1 MRTTKLFLSIA
12 LIICT
17 GLPAFSGSIHLVA
30 GRGDVNEVRRLLD
43 SGVSTEETN
52 IYNCNKTPLMWA
64 ARCGQ
69 NEVITLLLDRGANI
83 EARTETASVLTEAI
97 HSGSLETVKLLVKR
111 GVDIN
116 WKMSLYSQSPLNLAI
131 QLTSPDMVAVYSKTN
146 PSFSTRQSTE
156 IARFLIEQGAKLG
169 ASDLCWAAGAGNLII
184 VQMLLDKGLSANL
197 EGDYLPLIGAVASGC
212 TNVVQLLLDRGADIS
227 AKRPYDG
234 CSALSACK
242 DESMRIFLE
251 KAKQEQES
259 AGILY
264 WIQKNDY
271 SSPVLTEKL
280 ITVETTQLPD
290 WLSTATVQQK
300 VALLTDIKK
309 QIARATAAIDR
320 LNGEAADAIAKK
332 QDAAPYR
339 ARVGQIK
346 AYINVLNEIKAILEQ
361 S

>member
-1 MRTTKLFLSIA
+1 MRTTKLLLSGA
-12 LIICT
+12 LIISA
-17 GLPAFSGSIHLVA
+17 GLLAFSEIHLAA
-30 GRGDVNEVRRLLD
+30 GRGNVNEVRRLLD

-52 IYNCNKTPLMWA
+52 IYNCDKTPLMWA

-69 NEVITLLLDRGANI
+69 NEVIKLLLDRGANI

-116 WKMSLYSQSPLNLAI
+116 RKAGSSSPLYDSI
-131 QLTSPDMVAVYSKTN
+131 HLTSPDIVAIFSRGN
-146 PSFSTRQSTE
+146 PNFSIKQSTE
-156 IARFLIEQGAKLG
+156 IARFLIEQGATPD
-169 ASDLCWAAGAGNLII
+169 ASDLCTAAWAGNLII

-197 EGDYLPLIGAVASGC
+197 GGDCPPLIGAVASGC

-227 AKRPYDG
+227 ATRPYDG

-300 VALLTDIKK
+300 VALLTDVKK
-309 QIARATAAIDR
+309 QVSRASVRMDELNAEASAAIA
-320 LNGEAADAIAKK
+320 GK
-332 QDAAPYR
+332 QDPVPFRKR
-339 ARVGQIK
+339 AGQIK
-346 AYINVLNEIKAILEQ
+346 AYINVLKEIQLMLEE